1 MCVCVR
7 VCMWYVGGG
16 GGVGGGKGTDVDAR
30 FVYFD
35 VGSLSN
41 PVDSLKKNPVKKKE
55 KKRSLLLS
63 LICL

>member
-1 MCVCVR
+1 MCVCVC
-7 VCMWYVGGG
+7 VCVCGMLGG

-41 PVDSLKKNPVKKKE
+41 PVKKKE